1 MAAEAA
7 EDEMAQAETMGLE
20 MLEVETM
27 GLEMVEAEMV
37 GLEMVE
43 AEMVGLEMVE
53 AETMGLEMVEAETM
67 GLEMMEAETMG
78 LEMMETAEEP
88 EKYVVGTAVGA
99 EMSRVGWL
107 APLSVSLSLCQFSLP
122 ISLAAPRHYTVSM
135 DLVTKLVKNL
145 HELFCLVLC
154 LLSKPLLVMFQLQR
168 S

>member
-53 AETMGLEMVEAETM
+53 AETMGLEM
-67 GLEMMEAETMG
+67 MEAETMG

-99 EMSRVGWL
+99 EMSRVEWL

-135 DLVTKLVKNL
+135 DLVTKTVENL